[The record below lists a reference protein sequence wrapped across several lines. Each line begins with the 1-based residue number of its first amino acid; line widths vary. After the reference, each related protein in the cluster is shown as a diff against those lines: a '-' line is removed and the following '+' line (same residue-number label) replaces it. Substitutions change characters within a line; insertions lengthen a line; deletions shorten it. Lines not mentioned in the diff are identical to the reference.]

1 MMKRTLLFLSPC
13 ILLVIAII
21 AVGCSPTQTPPLS
34 LPLVDVAEIIGFP
47 KPNYNAEQDDP
58 EWLTKATHFHGHL
71 GPAIIFGCRV
81 GAAALDALGAKG
93 YFDVEI
99 TAQGPFAEPPKSCVL
114 DGLQLSTGATLGKR
128 NLHVV
133 VQDEYVITVKNRRT
147 GVSVEIR
154 PTPEL
159 VELMWSRLEP
169 DHDDEEDDEDDDE
182 HNDEMRRV
190 EAVARQI
197 ANMPL
202 NEMMTLKRIP

>member
-1 MMKRTLLFLSPC
+1 MMKRTLLFLFPC
-13 ILLVIAII
+13 VLLAIAII
-21 AVGCSPTQTPPLS
+21 AVGCSPTQTQPLS
-34 LPLVDVAEIIGFP
+34 LPPVDVAEIIGFP
-47 KPNYNAEQDDP
+47 KPNYNAEKDDP

-81 GAAALDALGAKG
+81 GAAALDALEAKG

-99 TAQGPFAEPPKSCVL
+99 TAQGPFAAPPKSCVI
-114 DGLQLSTGATLGKR
+114 DGLQLTTGATLGKH
-128 NLHVV
+128 NLHVIV
-133 VQDEYVITVKNRRT
+133 DEEYIITVKNRRT

-169 DHDDEEDDEDDDE
+169 NHDEEDDDEEDEE
-182 HNDEMRRV
+182 EMAEMRRI
-190 EAVARQI
+190 EAIARQI

-202 NEMMTLKRIP
+202 EKIMTIKRKP